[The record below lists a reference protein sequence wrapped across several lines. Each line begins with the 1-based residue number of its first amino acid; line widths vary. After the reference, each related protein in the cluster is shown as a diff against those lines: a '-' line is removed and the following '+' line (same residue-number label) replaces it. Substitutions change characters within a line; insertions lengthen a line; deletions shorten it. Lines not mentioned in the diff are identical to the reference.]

1 MRNPDKIKYAA
12 IHCLSVSSEKGQ
24 KKRNV
29 KSVEV
34 VDSGGIEGD
43 IHADTDRPISL
54 LPYES
59 FAKMSLLDKKIKPG
73 DFAENITTT
82 GLDFNRIDTGSK
94 IALGNKVILEVIQI
108 GKECHNSC
116 YIKQD
121 IGDCIMPSEG
131 VFARAL
137 HGGKLMIGDKIRI
150 IE

>member
-1 MRNPDKIKYAA
+1 MRNPDKMKYAA
-12 IHCLSVSSEKGQ
+12 ILCLSVSSDKGQ

-34 VDSGGIEGD
+34 IGSGGIEGD

-59 FAKMSLLDKKIKPG
+59 FAKMSSPDRKIKPG

-82 GLDFNRIDTGSK
+82 GLDFNGIDTGSK
-94 IALGNKVILEVIQI
+94 IALGDEVILEVIQI

-121 IGDCIMPSEG
+121 VGDCIMPGEG

-137 HGGKLMIGDKIRI
+137 HGGKLTVGDRIRI
-150 IE
+150 VE